1 YDDNSKKGQKM
12 SKGGALAK
20 RAKTQN
26 DSHGGRDLIIRK
38 MEPSFPFAIRSIQAD
53 GIIILDFIGDEI
65 SPNKREA
72 FASVLLTKT
81 IAQDLKSKIDGYL
94 AHQENNEE

>member
-1 YDDNSKKGQKM
+1 M
-12 SKGGALAK
+12 SKAGAQANRSK
-20 RAKTQN
+20 QQGQHR
-26 DSHGGRDLIIRK
+26 SGSDLIIRK

-53 GIIILDFIGDEI
+53 GVIIIDFIGDEI

-81 IAQDLKSKIDGYL
+81 IAHDLKSKIDGYL
-94 AHQENNEE
+94 NSKDNFEE